1 MKRIAETNA
10 PHPITGWDAHLEIFD
25 AGADTIIR
33 ATASPP
39 HQGCS
44 VIIHSGKEPEA
55 VMRESGLFW
64 HVAGLDDPDA
74 VCIPAIASAP
84 ASSFAELAGT
94 GMPKIAGNGTVTVY
108 DDGTG
113 RALLQRRE
121 DGDRGMT
128 FTWKSPE
135 LSPAEWIAANREGDW
150 TWHGANPAASPPAP
164 EPIVDDEGFMID
176 PEHVHFKPMR
186 LSIGWAVT
194 YQDAPRIKRADG
206 GGIHKRGSL
215 RWPVLVPHEC
225 QDEENHREICEAVA
239 AILERNKAEMGA
251 K

>member
-64 HVAGLDDPDA
+64 HVAGADDPEA
-74 VCIPAIASAP
+74 VCIRAIASAP
-84 ASSFAELAGT
+84 ASSFAELAST

-135 LSPAEWIAANREGDW
+135 LSPDAWIAANREGDW
-150 TWHGANPAASPPAP
+150 TWHGANPPAP
-164 EPIVDDEGFMID
+164 PPIVDDEGFTID
-176 PEHVHFKPMR
+176 PDHVHFEAKK

-194 YQDAPRIKRADG
+194 YQDAPRTKPIEGGVKKR
-206 GGIHKRGSL
+206 SSM
-215 RWPVLVPHEC
+215 RWPLLVAADWLE
-225 QDEENHREICEAVA
+225 DAEEVCKAAA